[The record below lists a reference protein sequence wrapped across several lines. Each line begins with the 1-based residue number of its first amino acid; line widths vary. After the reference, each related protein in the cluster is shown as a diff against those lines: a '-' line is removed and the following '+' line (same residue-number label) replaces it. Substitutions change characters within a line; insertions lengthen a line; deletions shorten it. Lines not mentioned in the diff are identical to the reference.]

1 MKGPGFIPDFAYSMP
16 ITDKLGLGLS
26 FGVLS
31 AIEADYK
38 FPDPA
43 GATPSLG
50 NTGHRSSYIV
60 TRAGFG
66 MGFQVT
72 PRWSVGTSVGLLY
85 NRNRL
90 KAPYIFQSEPV
101 LAGVLGG
108 AKVSVDLEADGLGFN
123 AVLDT
128 RFQLTDEID
137 VYASYTTASSFT
149 ATGDLTGDS
158 GPIGIGTFAYDAM
171 VKTRLPQKVIA
182 GLNWQLNDPL
192 LVGLQFEWIDWSRA
206 FKSLPVLLTNGTNT
220 ALNTIVGG
228 TALNDIAP
236 LNWNDQY
243 VVRTGMQY
251 EWSDRLQ
258 VRAGYSYADNLVP
271 AQTLTP
277 LTSAIMEHSLTLGMG
292 YQFNHFNL
300 DLAYQWDVPNKEKVG
315 TSGLLAGEYSNSE
328 VDVSVHW
335 FTVSVSLSDLFN

>member
-1 MKGPGFIPDFAYSMP
+1 M
-16 ITDKLGLGLS
+16 
-26 FGVLS
+26 
-31 AIEADYK
+31 
-38 FPDPA
+38 
-43 GATPSLG
+43 
-50 NTGHRSSYIV
+50 
-60 TRAGFG
+60 
-66 MGFQVT
+66 
-72 PRWSVGTSVGLLY
+72 
-85 NRNRL
+85 
-90 KAPYIFQSEPV
+90 
-101 LAGVLGG
+101 
-108 AKVSVDLEADGLGFN
+108 
-123 AVLDT
+123 
-128 RFQLTDEID
+128 
-137 VYASYTTASSFT
+137 
-149 ATGDLTGDS
+149 
-158 GPIGIGTFAYDAM
+158 
-171 VKTRLPQKVIA
+171 
-182 GLNWQLNDPL
+182 
-192 LVGLQFEWIDWSRA
+192 VGLQFEWIDWSRA

-258 VRAGYSYADNLVP
+258 LRAGYSYADNLVP